1 MPDFSPAA
9 DTYLARLS
17 TELRDVREPLRG
29 DIWSG
34 IAEELDGLA
43 DTDARGRIAELGVP
57 AFRARVVVEAGDGR
71 RNPDTGQPSYV
82 TVTERIPLAES
93 PKYAVAAAITLG
105 IGGFVVPFVG
115 YLVGVVL
122 VWTSTLWT
130 RGEKAIATLGPVVI
144 TVLAAFITHWLGAT
158 NTSGADD
165 ANPLVPAVLDFVWT
179 SVIGAALLSVV
190 AMGWLLVRLRR
201 R

>member
-9 DTYLARLS
+9 DTYLSRLS

-43 DTDARGRIAELGVP
+43 EPDARGRIAELGDP
-57 AFRARVVVEAGDGR
+57 AFIAREAVEAGDGR
-71 RNPDTGQPSYV
+71 PDPETGQPGYV
-82 TVTERIPLAES
+82 TVTQTIPLAES
-93 PKYAVAAAITLG
+93 PRFAVAAAITLG
-105 IGGFVVPFVG
+105 IGGFVIPFLG

-122 VWTSTLWT
+122 VWTSALWT
-130 RGEKAIATLGPVVI
+130 RGEKAIATIGPFAI
-144 TVLAAFITHWLGAT
+144 TILAAFITHWIGAA
-158 NTSGADD
+158 NTPEGEGS
-165 ANPLVPAVLDFVWT
+165 NPLVPAVYDFVWT

>member
-1 MPDFSPAA
+1 MPDYSPAA

-29 DIWSG
+29 DIWSS

-43 DTDARGRIAELGVP
+43 EPDARGRIAELGDP
-57 AFRARVVVEAGDGR
+57 AFIAREAVEAGDGR
-71 RNPDTGQPSYV
+71 PDPDTGQPSYV
-82 TVTERIPLAES
+82 TVVERIPLSES
-93 PKYAVAAAITLG
+93 PKFAVVAAVTLG
-105 IGGFVVPFVG
+105 IGGFVIPFLG
-115 YLVGVVL
+115 WAVGVVL

-130 RGEKAIATLGPVVI
+130 RGEKAIATIGPFVI
-144 TVLAAFITHWLGAT
+144 TVLAAFITHWIGAAGSNSET
-158 NTSGADD
+158 YVFGIPFFYDF
-165 ANPLVPAVLDFVWT
+165 AVT
-179 SVIGAALLSVV
+179 SVIGVSLLSIV

>member
-9 DTYLARLS
+9 DTYLSRLS

-43 DTDARGRIAELGVP
+43 ETEARGRIAELGDP
-57 AFRARVVVEAGDGR
+57 AFIAREAVEAGDGR
-71 RNPDTGQPSYV
+71 PDPETGQPSYV

-93 PKYAVAAAITLG
+93 PKFAVAAAITLG
-105 IGGFVVPFVG
+105 IGGFVLPFIG

-130 RGEKAIATLGPVVI
+130 RGEKAIATIGPFVI
-144 TVLAAFITHWLGAT
+144 TVLAAYITHVIGAMSSSAED
-158 NTSGADD
+158 SG
-165 ANPLVPAVLDFVWT
+165 NPLVPAVYDFLWT